1 MRDKIE
7 LYGCFQ
13 KAKLSLFSIKSITG
27 NKQNGSKLSHE
38 DLPAII
44 SCQKVLEFYFLVMK
58 RRAANNTKH
67 NLTGFTKVGIVYRVG
82 KAKGTST
89 LRSALNRVVVMA
101 VTPCSK

>member
-1 MRDKIE
+1 
-7 LYGCFQ
+7 
-13 KAKLSLFSIKSITG
+13 
-27 NKQNGSKLSHE
+27 
-38 DLPAII
+38 
-44 SCQKVLEFYFLVMK
+44 MK

-67 NLTGFTKVGIVYRVG
+67 NLTGFTKVGIVYRVD